1 MNKEVDMQ
9 AFYDSCVDTK
19 GRLVYPKLVE
29 YLIATNNFMNCGGRL
44 YHFNEKYGYWLDI
57 TNEVPSLSIR
67 RYIPEAWQALL
78 EASRI
83 KKIVAD
89 LMDSA
94 VIVGELKPLPGF
106 INFLNGVLDLATM
119 KLLEHSRDYGFS
131 YVNRCDYLPEA
142 KLEDATVACQY
153 FRTSLGV
160 ETVDSEEV
168 QQVLEMLGYAISEL
182 RLGEKAF
189 LLLGESNC
197 GKSVLLKLL
206 EGIYAPGDISNVGL
220 HEMDSPF
227 RFATLANSRI
237 NLLHEVK
244 PVRIICV
251 DEFKRVVSCED
262 VIAEEKGKK
271 PRRVQTRA
279 VLVSAANT
287 MPDFAGVELNNSLT
301 NRLAVIRFLGI
312 VLPENVNRNLLEELR
327 TEKDIIFSVAV
338 KTLPELMKNQ
348 FRFTVPA
355 STSEF
360 MGAYAR
366 SLNSVALFV
375 VECCEVVAGA
385 KVFSRTL
392 YSAYGEF
399 AKNNVLYLHSEHEF
413 GMQVR
418 SLRNVVNKKIRIG
431 KISLQGYEG
440 IGLKKNLIDLC

>member
-1 MNKEVDMQ
+1 MNEVDMQ
-9 AFYDSCVDTK
+9 AFYDSCVDAK
-19 GRLVYPKLVE
+19 GRLVYSKLLE

-44 YHFNEKYGYWLDI
+44 YHFDEQYGYWCDI

-67 RYIPEAWQALL
+67 SYIPRERQTLL
-78 EASRI
+78 EASQI
-83 KKIVAD
+83 KKIVAN
-89 LMDSA
+89 LIDSA
-94 VIVGELKPLPGF
+94 AIVGELKSRPEYMNLE
-106 INFLNGVLDLATM
+106 NGVLELATM
-119 KLLEHSRDYGFS
+119 TLLKHSRDYGFT
-131 YVNRCDYLPEA
+131 YVNRCNYLPDA

-153 FRTSLGV
+153 LRTSLGV
-160 ETVDSEEV
+160 ETVESEEV

-227 RFATLANSRI
+227 RFAALANSRI

-244 PVRIICV
+244 PVRITCV
-251 DEFKRVVSCED
+251 DQFKQVVSSED

-271 PRRVQTRA
+271 PIRVQSKA

-301 NRLAVIRFLGI
+301 NRLAVIRFMGVI
-312 VLPENVNRNLLEELR
+312 AQENVNRNLLQELKGER
-327 TEKDIIFSVAV
+327 DILFSVAV
-338 KTLPELMKNQ
+338 KTLPELIKNQ

-355 STSEF
+355 STAEF

-366 SLNSVALFV
+366 SLNSVALFIE
-375 VECCEVVAGA
+375 ECCEVMTGA

-399 AKNNVLYLHSEHEF
+399 AKNNVLYLHSEHVF

-440 IGLKKNLIDLC
+440 IALKSN

>member
-1 MNKEVDMQ
+1 MNEVDMQ
-9 AFYDSCVDTK
+9 AFYDSCVDAK
-19 GRLVYPKLVE
+19 GRLVYSKLVE

-44 YHFNEKYGYWLDI
+44 YHFNEQYGYWRDI

-67 RYIPEAWQALL
+67 RYIPEEWQALL

-89 LMDSA
+89 LIDSA
-94 VIVGELKPLPGF
+94 VIVGALKSLPGY
-106 INFLNGVLDLATM
+106 INFLNGVLELATM
-119 KLLEHSRDYGFS
+119 KLLEHSREYGFS
-131 YVNRCDYLPEA
+131 YVNRCNYLPDA

-168 QQVLEMLGYAISEL
+168 QQILEMFGYAISEL
-182 RLGEKAF
+182 RNGEKAF
-189 LLLGESNC
+189 ILLGESNS
-197 GKSVLLKLL
+197 GKSVALRSL
-206 EGIYAPGDISNVGL
+206 EKIYSPDEISNVGL

-244 PVRIICV
+244 PVQITCV
-251 DEFKRVVSCED
+251 DNFKRVVSCED
-262 VIAEEKGKK
+262 VIAEEKGKR

-287 MPDFAGVELNNSLT
+287 MPDFAGVELNNSLI
-301 NRLAVIRFLGI
+301 NRLAVIRFLGVI
-312 VLPENVNRNLLEELR
+312 SPENVNRNLLEELR
-327 TEKDIIFSVAV
+327 AEQDIIFSVAV
-338 KTLPELMKNQ
+338 KTLPDLIKNQ

-355 STSEF
+355 STAEF

-366 SLNSVALFV
+366 SLNSVALFIA
-375 VECCEVVAGA
+375 ECCEVVAGA

-392 YSAYGEF
+392 YDAYSVF
-399 AKNNVLYLHSEHEF
+399 VKNNALCLQSEHDV
-413 GMQVR
+413 GMQIR
-418 SLRNVVNKKIRIG
+418 SLRGVVNKKIRIG
-431 KISLQGYEG
+431 KTNLQGYEG
-440 IGLKKNLIDLC
+440 MGLKKNLIDFC